1 MQFTQTCLCA
11 ALILVTS
18 LSSASGQTGEKT
30 IGTERDAG
38 KSATQTHGSDGVK
51 KEAPT
56 PAVLSETSS
65 IWIHFAGGRRMQVDE
80 VTEHSDGVWYRLGNV
95 TTFIDKVRVERIE
108 RSTDPDL
115 ASLSETFD
123 GSRRWSIADSARV
136 ENFFMSRF
144 NRPLPIAVYG
154 QSELHTRW
162 GLDHRRSMDVGLHP
176 DSVEGRILIRF
187 LVSEGIPFLAFRRS
201 IPGVATGP
209 HIHVGHGSRRISAR
223 N

>member
-1 MQFTQTCLCA
+1 
-11 ALILVTS
+11 
-18 LSSASGQTGEKT
+18 
-30 IGTERDAG
+30 
-38 KSATQTHGSDGVK
+38 
-51 KEAPT
+51 
-56 PAVLSETSS
+56 
-65 IWIHFAGGRRMQVDE
+65 RRMQVDD

-108 RSTDPDL
+108 RITDPDL

-123 GSRRWSIADSARV
+123 GSRRWSIADSGRV
-136 ENFFMSRF
+136 ENFFISRF

-176 DSVEGRILIRF
+176 DSVEGRALIRF
-187 LVSEGIPFLAFRRS
+187 LISEGIPFLAFRRS

-209 HIHVGHGSRRISAR
+209 HIHVGHGSRRVFAR
-223 N
+223 Y

>member
-1 MQFTQTCLCA
+1 MQSIFKHLCT
-11 ALILVTS
+11 ALILVTAFS
-18 LSSASGQTGEKT
+18 FSSAQTGEKASST
-30 IGTERDAG
+30 DTNKSIANG
-38 KSATQTHGSDGVK
+38 KEGS
-51 KEAPT
+51 EAPK
-56 PAVLSETSS
+56 PAAVEGTTS
-65 IWIHFAGGRRMQVDE
+65 IWIHLAGGRRMQVDE

-95 TTFIDKVRVERIE
+95 TTFIDRVRVERVE

-176 DSVEGRILIRF
+176 DSVEGRTLMRF